1 MHSILDLTVFDNF
14 VLWVFFCNLDIVR
27 WIGLQVKRRLDYQ
40 VERQNVDRRIA
51 HKHMVAWIVQNVLK
65 SITPQQEKDSLVKCI
80 ADLRSLAKA

>member
-1 MHSILDLTVFDNF
+1 MVILL
-14 VLWVFFCNLDIVR
+14 NLDSMW

-51 HKHMVAWIVQNVLK
+51 HRHMVTWIVQNVLK
-65 SITPQQEKDSLVKCI
+65 SISPQQEKESLVKCI

>member
-1 MHSILDLTVFDNF
+1 MTIVKEYVHDVILR
-14 VLWVFFCNLDIVR
+14 NLDNVR

-65 SITPQQEKDSLVKCI
+65 SISPQQEKESLVKCI

>member
-1 MHSILDLTVFDNF
+1 
-14 VLWVFFCNLDIVR
+14 
-27 WIGLQVKRRLDYQ
+27 

-80 ADLRSLAKA
+80 GDLRSLAKA